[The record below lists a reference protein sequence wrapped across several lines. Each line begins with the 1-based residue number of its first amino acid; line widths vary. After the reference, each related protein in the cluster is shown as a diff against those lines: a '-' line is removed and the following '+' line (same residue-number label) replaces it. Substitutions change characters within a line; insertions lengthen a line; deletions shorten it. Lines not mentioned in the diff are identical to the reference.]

1 MANPVKISDSTST
14 TSSTTAASSSAVKSA
29 YDLANG
35 SISDINVSGTVISYV
50 KNNGTNTEVL
60 LPYYRYYTK
69 GSDVTSLKEIPD
81 GIWYINNPS
90 SYSDYPVTNH
100 GLLISCK
107 DFTSTP
113 FQLYIA
119 DTSGHIFHRKCSVDA
134 WTQMTGC
141 VVVAVSAIAD
151 LSSKSN
157 GSYSIS
163 SATLAGVSGA
173 WIVDKRDSLYT
184 ATCTSD
190 PRVVLNSVDLTNW
203 YSPYAYWHA

>member
-1 MANPVKISDSTST
+1 MANPIKISDSINT
-14 TSSTTAASSSAVKSA
+14 TSSITSASSTAVKSA

-50 KNNGTNTEVL
+50 KNNGTNIEVS

-119 DTSGHIFHRKCSVDA
+119 DTSGNIFHRKCSTDT
-134 WTQMTGC
+134 WNQMTGC
-141 VVVAVSAIAD
+141 VVVAVSTIAD
-151 LSSKSN
+151 LSSKGN
-157 GSYSIS
+157 GWYSIS
-163 SATLAGVSGA
+163 SATLAGVAGA
-173 WIVDKRDSLYT
+173 WIVQKLGTLYT

-190 PRVVLNSVDLTNW
+190 PRVVLNSTDLTNW